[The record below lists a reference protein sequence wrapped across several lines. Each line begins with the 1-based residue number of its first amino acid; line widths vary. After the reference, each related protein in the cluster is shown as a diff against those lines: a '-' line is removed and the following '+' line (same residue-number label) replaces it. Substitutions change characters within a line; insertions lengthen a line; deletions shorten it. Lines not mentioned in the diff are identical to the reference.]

1 MVEKASS
8 LEKRKKPSFIR
19 RDWYKRMRLG
29 KRVKKKRIWRHAY
42 GRHNKIRL
50 KMKGYAQKPSP
61 GFGERKELKGKMKG
75 MEFEVVENFKQL
87 EKIDNKM
94 GIVIAKVGEKKRE
107 EIKKMAKE
115 KGIKVLNR
123 YGKKILEKKSS
134 SKNDD
139 KNSLEEKKT
148 LEEKSSSEKIKVDKK
163 VKVEKEKTKEKENA
177 TK

>member
-1 MVEKASS
+1 MVEKSNS
-8 LEKRKKPSFIR
+8 EKRKKPSFIR

-50 KMKGYAQKPSP
+50 KMKGYARKPSP
-61 GFGERKELKGKMKG
+61 GYGEREELKGKMNG

-87 EKIDNKM
+87 EKIDSKM

-123 YGKKILEKKSS
+123 YGKKTSKKRSAKKKDEKKIEDT
-134 SKNDD
+134 KD
-139 KNSLEEKKT
+139 L
-148 LEEKSSSEKIKVDKK
+148 
-163 VKVEKEKTKEKENA
+163 KEKTKEKENA